1 MTDDE
6 PTDDDP
12 QSESQKKEPIL
23 FNWIVTLAGLGAITL
38 VAVLWAK

>member
-23 FNWIVTLAGLGAITL
+23 FNWIVTLAGLGAINL